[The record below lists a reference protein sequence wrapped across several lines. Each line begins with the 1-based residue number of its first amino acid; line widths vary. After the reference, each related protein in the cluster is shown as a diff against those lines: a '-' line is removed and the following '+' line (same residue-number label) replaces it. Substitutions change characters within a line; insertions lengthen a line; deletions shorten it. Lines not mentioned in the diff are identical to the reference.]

1 MKATKMTGLTIILI
15 VVSFLM
21 TTVIS
26 VRSLRTV
33 INDNAEDMTTILSAR
48 IYDTINSELS
58 EPIMVARTMSNDSFL
73 KQQLRLEDSVSEEEM
88 LSRMEEYLYTI
99 KNELGYNT
107 SFVVSENSRKYY
119 TYEGLNKI
127 VLPELDEHDIWYSVF
142 LDGGKKYD
150 FDVGGVDMPG
160 GKHILGMPK
169 GKHVFGTVKVGEK
182 GQIVI
187 PKEARTVFGIQPG
200 DTLLVLGDE
209 ENGIVV
215 TRPEVIH
222 DVAAKILGNLEQGE
236 TK

>member
-1 MKATKMTGLTIILI
+1 
-15 VVSFLM
+15 
-21 TTVIS
+21 
-26 VRSLRTV
+26 
-33 INDNAEDMTTILSAR
+33 
-48 IYDTINSELS
+48 
-58 EPIMVARTMSNDSFL
+58 
-73 KQQLRLEDSVSEEEM
+73 
-88 LSRMEEYLYTI
+88 
-99 KNELGYNT
+99 
-107 SFVVSENSRKYY
+107 
-119 TYEGLNKI
+119 
-127 VLPELDEHDIWYSVF
+127 
-142 LDGGKKYD
+142 
-150 FDVGGVDMPG
+150 MPG

-215 TRPEVIH
+215 SRPEVIH